1 DPQLPLAFCLPSTES
16 VSRQHMIVTS
26 PNSVSAFLPVLNCD
40 IRPIGYMDVVALRQK
55 WEAGTASPN
64 DSISKY
70 MTKFNHSASQ
80 HYILITPLMPLAQL
94 AEFFR

>member
-1 DPQLPLAFCLPSTES
+1 DLQFPLAFCLPSTES
-16 VSRQHMIVTS
+16 VSLRFFRSCQCLT
-26 PNSVSAFLPVLNCD
+26 FLFNVLNCD

-55 WEAGTASPN
+55 WKAGTASPN

-80 HYILITPLMPLAQL
+80 HYILITPLMPLAEL